1 VSLNLERG
9 ATIIARM
16 PQDRK
21 AGRPALVI
29 RSNTLTMTD
38 WVAVLPFT
46 SDPGLEKMPYWIKVE
61 PTAANGLIAPSWLMI
76 DWPQTV
82 WLNRID
88 RVIGALDAS
97 TLARVTAHLAAALGV

>member
-9 ATIIARM
+9 
-16 PQDRK
+16 
-21 AGRPALVI
+21 
-29 RSNTLTMTD
+29 
-38 WVAVLPFT
+38 
-46 SDPGLEKMPYWIKVE
+46 VE